1 MSSIKQFLNDLPSS
15 GFMNGLSQYGCGFGA
30 GNAVCSLQ
38 SVVYVL
44 NFEQGQPFFELT
56 KRTFNK
62 QFNY

>member
-1 MSSIKQFLNDLPSS
+1 
-15 GFMNGLSQYGCGFGA
+15 MNVLSQYRCGFDA
-30 GNAVCSLQ
+30 GNAGCPLQ